1 MCLAIAAGLRISSG
15 KGNTGLD
22 GEGALILFV
31 KSITRRLRHSSNHID
46 ECYHR

>member
-1 MCLAIAAGLRISSG
+1 MCLAIAAGLRINSG
-15 KGNTGLD
+15 KGDTGLD

-31 KSITRRLRHSSNHID
+31 KSVTRRLSHSSNHID

>member
-1 MCLAIAAGLRISSG
+1 MCLAIAAALRVSSG

-22 GEGALILFV
+22 GEDALILFV
-31 KSITRRLRHSSNHID
+31 KSVTRRLRHSSNHID